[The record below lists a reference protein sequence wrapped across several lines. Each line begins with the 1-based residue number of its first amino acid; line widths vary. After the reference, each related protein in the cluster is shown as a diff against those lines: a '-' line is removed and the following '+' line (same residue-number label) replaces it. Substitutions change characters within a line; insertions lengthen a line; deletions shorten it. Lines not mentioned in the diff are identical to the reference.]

1 MSASLGLSHTTLTV
15 VFVQQRSEAV
25 RAALVSCM
33 EGEKWRRATMAAE
46 TIRTIHP
53 CIRDMFRLDRLEEG
67 DIGQVVTSSDES
79 LVFVQSVILLLTSIS
94 DYCKLADKIPQ
105 VIKGYEL

>member
-1 MSASLGLSHTTLTV
+1 
-15 VFVQQRSEAV
+15 
-25 RAALVSCM
+25 
-33 EGEKWRRATMAAE
+33 MAAE
-46 TIRTIHP
+46 TIKTIHP
-53 CIRDMFRLDRLEEG
+53 CIRDIFRLDRLEEG